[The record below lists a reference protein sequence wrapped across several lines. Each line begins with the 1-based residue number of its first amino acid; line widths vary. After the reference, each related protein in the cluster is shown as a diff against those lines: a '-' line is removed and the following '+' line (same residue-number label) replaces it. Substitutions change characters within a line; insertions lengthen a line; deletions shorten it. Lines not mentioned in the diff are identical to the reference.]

1 MRIGIIGAGIIGL
14 SCARECRKIF
24 PNAEIIVFEKNAAA
38 FSENSIH
45 NSGVVHSGIHQKLG
59 SLRSSFAHTGSKLLT
74 DYCQQ
79 NEILCKPT
87 AMLIAIAPADMPS
100 LIREASILF
109 RLWENSRRQR
119 IRPPKVVFKKDIYAL
134 EPNISA
140 ICGLL
145 LSGIWVIDQKSL
157 GTQLVREMEGIGVD
171 IRLRTEIKSI
181 SFNGEYA
188 VFGTDTAE
196 ESVTHVIN
204 SAGLHADI
212 IARMAGFDAPEIS
225 PVRGEYYEVFS
236 DKKNLIHSHL
246 IYPALPPGHPV
257 KGIHFTKTADGRL
270 LIGPN
275 ATAWDRREDDASDQS
290 PKKEFVDAV
299 KKFLPSLT
307 PEDIQWAY
315 SGIRPKIGGSAE
327 EHDFIVRREQSRIP
341 FVNLIGIESPGFT
354 ASFALAEYAE
364 IGRAHV

>member
-1 MRIGIIGAGIIGL
+1 MKSYANRLRCSSLLPPPICPRL
-14 SCARECRKIF
+14 SERHQYCF
-24 PNAEIIVFEKNAAA
+24 D
-38 FSENSIH
+38 
-45 NSGVVHSGIHQKLG
+45 SGKTPVDRGFG
-59 SLRSSFAHTGSKLLT
+59 RRRSCL
-74 DYCQQ
+74 
-79 NEILCKPT
+79 
-87 AMLIAIAPADMPS
+87 
-100 LIREASILF
+100 
-109 RLWENSRRQR
+109 
-119 IRPPKVVFKKDIYAL
+119 KKDIYAL

-236 DKKNLIHSHL
+236 DKKISFIHTSSIL
-246 IYPALPPGHPV
+246 
-257 KGIHFTKTADGRL
+257 R
-270 LIGPN
+270 
-275 ATAWDRREDDASDQS
+275 S
-290 PKKEFVDAV
+290 PR
-299 KKFLPSLT
+299 PSGERYTLH
-307 PEDIQWAY
+307 
-315 SGIRPKIGGSAE
+315 K
-327 EHDFIVRREQSRIP
+327 
-341 FVNLIGIESPGFT
+341 NC
-354 ASFALAEYAE
+354 
-364 IGRAHV
+364 